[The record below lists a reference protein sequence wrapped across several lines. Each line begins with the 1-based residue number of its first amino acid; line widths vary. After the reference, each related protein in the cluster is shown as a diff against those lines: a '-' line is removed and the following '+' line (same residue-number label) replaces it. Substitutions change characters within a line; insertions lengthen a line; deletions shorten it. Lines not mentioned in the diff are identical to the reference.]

1 MATVPATPKA
11 KTKAGSFHG
20 VPVWVIAIGGV
31 GVAYLGW
38 RWYKSRSS
46 AAATESTTGSTSD
59 SSGTSDT
66 GYGAG
71 TGGGDGGGGGDGWAN
86 NPTPPYPPPGVT
98 PRPVKPKAPVKATK
112 PTETKATAARDALEK
127 AAKDY
132 HAHPTPS
139 TKEALDK
146 AAANTTLKPGEVK
159 KLEDEAHVDTS
170 TGQKAPA
177 NHKTTPRRPVQVRK
191 G

>member
-71 TGGGDGGGGGDGWAN
+71 TGGGDGGGDGWAN